1 MISSERAIK
10 PVKSTHF
17 FAQLADDLCS
27 VMGDSHDAVLPE
39 KPWD

>member
-17 FAQLADDLCS
+17 FAQLADPCS
-27 VMGDSHDAVLPE
+27 VMGDSYDAVLPE